1 MVKRIKDPLYG
12 YIEIPDFVQNII
24 DTSVF
29 QRLRDVVQTSYM
41 PLYPSAT
48 HNRFVHSIGVYHLG
62 TLALCGLKANLD
74 SRGIKNF
81 EAYFKVFKLACLLHD
96 VGHAPFSHTGE
107 QYYLK
112 NSERKDLHEKLVKL
126 VKDEKLGKEIS
137 ENGYKAAPH
146 ELISAI
152 VGVKEFRRYL
162 SKKVSF
168 FARCITGY
176 KYTIDLDSE
185 KKFQNSLIELLNS
198 KVIDVDKLDYLIR
211 DSYCTGFDTVK
222 IDYHR
227 LLSSLCFVG
236 DCSEYK
242 VGFDKSAISVLENV
256 VYAHDSERKWIQN
269 HPSVIYE
276 MYLMEQILDRVIKEC
291 FKNEYLDSSLLSA
304 IGKNVPK
311 VGKIRLLSDS
321 SIIYLLKTLESDS
334 FIDEFLSRN
343 ERKKPLWKSESEF
356 NAIFQDDDEIS
367 IVIDEFEKLEKY
379 IKKLGFP
386 FVISSKVKE
395 KCESEISEL
404 EKDSNDSNDSKK
416 YSLVAERKKY
426 LEMIKMMLDL
436 LDENERKSGI
446 VIRFTDQFIS
456 GFSKK
461 EFSEIKISFPNLA
474 EPCDF
479 GTVTPIL
486 KPQST
491 INQKKLFYIFSP
503 HGKDDINMKEL
514 YEKLLRFAQGIKNKE
529 SSKRFKI

>member
-1 MVKRIKDPLYG
+1 MVKRIKDPIYG
-12 YIEIPDFVQNII
+12 YIEIPDFVQKII

-29 QRLRDVVQTSYM
+29 QRLRDIVQTSYM
-41 PLYPSAT
+41 SLYPSAT
-48 HNRFVHSIGVYHLG
+48 HNRFAHSIGVYYLG
-62 TLALCGLKANLD
+62 TLALHGLKENLD
-74 SRGIKNF
+74 LRVIENF
-81 EAYFKVFKLACLLHD
+81 EAYFKVFQLACLLHD

-112 NSERKDLHEKLVKL
+112 NSDREYLHKELVEL
-126 VKDEKLGKEIS
+126 VKDEIFGKEID

-152 VGVKEFRRYL
+152 VGVKEFEDCL
-162 SKKVSF
+162 ENETSF
-168 FARCITGY
+168 FARCILGY
-176 KYTIDLDSE
+176 KYTIDLDTE

-211 DSYCTGFDTVK
+211 DAYCTGFDTVK

-242 VGFDKSAISVLENV
+242 IGFSKNAISVLENV
-256 VYAHDSERKWIQN
+256 IYAHDAERKWIQN

-276 MYLMEQILDRVIKEC
+276 MYLMERILDRIIRKC
-291 FKNEYLDSSLLSA
+291 FKEEYLDSSLLSET
-304 IGKNVPK
+304 GKDILG

-321 SIIYLLKTLESDS
+321 SIIYLLKTIESDN

-343 ERKKPLWKSESEF
+343 KRKKPLWKSESEF

-379 IKKLGFP
+379 IKTLGFP
-386 FVISSKVKE
+386 FVINSGVE
-395 KCESEISEL
+395 KKCNFEITEL
-404 EKDSNDSNDSKK
+404 EKDSNDLKK
-416 YSLVAERKKY
+416 RSLVSERKKY

-436 LDENERKSGI
+436 LDENEREAGI

-474 EPCDF
+474 EPCNF
-479 GTVTPIL
+479 GTVTSIL
-486 KPQST
+486 KPQFAM
-491 INQKKLFYIFSP
+491 NQRKFFYIFSP
-503 HGKDDINMKEL
+503 HGKTDIDIKEL
-514 YEKLLRFAQGIKNKE
+514 HKKLLQFAQKIKTEK
-529 SSKRFKI
+529 SSEKFR

>member
-1 MVKRIKDPLYG
+1 MVKRIKDPIYG
-12 YIEIPDFVQNII
+12 YIEIPDFVQKII

-29 QRLRDVVQTSYM
+29 QRLRDIVQTSYM
-41 PLYPSAT
+41 SLYPSAT
-48 HNRFVHSIGVYHLG
+48 HNRFSHSIGVYYLG
-62 TLALCGLKANLD
+62 TLALHGLKENLD
-74 SRGIKNF
+74 LRVIENF
-81 EAYFKVFKLACLLHD
+81 EAYFKVFQLACLLHD

-112 NSERKDLHEKLVKL
+112 NSERKDLHEELVKL
-126 VKDEKLGKEIS
+126 VKDENLEKEIS

-152 VGVKEFRRYL
+152 VGVKAFRLYL
-162 SKKVSF
+162 NKEASF

-176 KYTIDLDSE
+176 KHTIDLDAG

-222 IDYHR
+222 IDYQR

-236 DCSEYK
+236 NSSEYK
-242 VGFDKSAISVLENV
+242 IGFNKSAISVLENV
-256 VYAHDSERKWIQN
+256 VYAHDAERKWIQN

-276 MYLMEQILDRVIKEC
+276 MYLMEQILDRIIKEC
-291 FKNEYLDSSLLSA
+291 FRNEYLDSSLLSV
-304 IGKNVPK
+304 IGKNIPK
-311 VGKIRLLSDS
+311 LGKIRLLSDS
-321 SIIYLLKTLESDS
+321 SIIYLLKSIESNN

-343 ERKKPLWKSESEF
+343 KRKKPLWKSESEF

-367 IVIDEFEKLEKY
+367 IVIDEFGKLEKY

-386 FVISSKVKE
+386 FVINSEVKE
-395 KCESEISEL
+395 KCGSEISEL
-404 EKDSNDSNDSKK
+404 EKNSNDSKK
-416 YSLVAERKKY
+416 HSLVSERKKY

-436 LDENERKSGI
+436 LDENEREAGI

-461 EFSEIKISFPNLA
+461 EFSEIKISFSNLA
-474 EPCDF
+474 EPCNF
-479 GTVTPIL
+479 GTVTSIL
-486 KPQST
+486 KPQFAM
-491 INQKKLFYIFSP
+491 NQRKFFYIFSP
-503 HGKDDINMKEL
+503 HGKTDIDIKEL
-514 YEKLLRFAQGIKNKE
+514 HKKLLQFAQKIKTEK
-529 SSKRFKI
+529 SSERFL